1 MNTFQA
7 TGISEPLIRALAEMD
22 IHTPTPIQQQ
32 AIPRLL
38 NQQLDFIGLARTGT
52 GKTAAFGL
60 PLLHNIIPGEKAIQA
75 LVLAPTR
82 ELGQQLTEQLSTFA
96 RYLPAIRIEAIC
108 GGAPVKPQIKALKQ
122 GVQIVVATPGRLI
135 DLLKQQAIDLSHL
148 KQLVLDEADEMLRL
162 GFRPALD
169 EIIHHLPA
177 KHASWL
183 FSATMSPEVNKIVNA
198 YMQPERLE
206 LRLNEEP
213 TTSSR
218 TDHHYLL
225 LDPIE
230 KLDILLHFLQEHE
243 EGRGIIF
250 CRTKASVQK
259 LAKQLAVNR
268 FSAGALHG
276 DLPQGLRDRIM
287 GQFREEKIKILVATD
302 LAARGIDVDDLAF
315 IIHYHL
321 PELAEVYTHRSGRT
335 ARAGKSGS
343 SLTFVFPEEL
353 NKLKEIEQ
361 ELGISIRKMEKPRK
375 SSIEANQVYVWAR
388 KILKTKPAK
397 EVDKELKEKVRT
409 VFQHLSKDELIDRL
423 LADQLMT
430 KPASEAKK
438 PAGTGYKKK

>member
-1 MNTFQA
+1 
-7 TGISEPLIRALAEMD
+7 MD
-22 IHTPTPIQQQ
+22 IHTPTPIQQK
-32 AIPRLL
+32 AIPVLL
-38 NQQLDFIGLARTGT
+38 GQQVDFIGLARTGT

-60 PLLHNIIPGEKAIQA
+60 PLLHNINPAEKAIQA

-82 ELGQQLTEQLSTFA
+82 ELGQQLAEQLSSFA
-96 RYLPAIRIEAIC
+96 RYLPAVRIEAVL
-108 GGAPVKPQIKALKQ
+108 GGAAVKPQIKALKQ
-122 GVQIVVATPGRLI
+122 GVHIVVATPGRLI
-135 DLLKQQAIDLSHL
+135 DLLKQEAIDLSHI
-148 KQLVLDEADEMLRL
+148 KQLVLDEADEMLKL
-162 GFRPALD
+162 GFRQALD

-183 FSATMSPEVNKIVNA
+183 FSATMSPEVKKMVSA
-198 YMQPERLE
+198 YMRPDRVE
-206 LRLNEEP
+206 LKLNDEQ
-213 TTSSR
+213 TSAAR
-218 TDHHYLL
+218 TEHRYLL

-230 KLDILLHFLQEHE
+230 KLDMLMHFLHEHE

-259 LAKQLAVNR
+259 LAKQLAISR

-276 DLPQGLRDRIM
+276 DLPQGLRDRVM
-287 GQFREEKIKILVATD
+287 GQFREGKIRILIATD
-302 LAARGIDVDDLAF
+302 LAARGIDVEDLAF

-353 NKLKEIEQ
+353 HKLKEIEQ
-361 ELGISIRKMEKPRK
+361 ELAISIRKMEKPRR
-375 SSIEANQVYVWAR
+375 SSIEANQAYVWAK

-397 EVDKELKEKVRT
+397 EVDQELKEKVRV

-423 LADQLMT
+423 LSDQLKT
-430 KPASEAKK
+430 KPAPDLTKSASKGFRKK
-438 PAGTGYKKK
+438 